1 MTMYNFNNTSF
12 ERIKTSKDSQQAKNI
27 FLYAKPNKKQQ
38 QQQEVEQ
45 QRKVIVAEAQTFG
58 AGKVHCCRIQDITK
72 GVTVIETV
80 YEMPFT
86 PENLDILY
94 SQCVGVNGNRLPGP
108 QNSDIYHPELVVKD
122 EAQGGTPIAG

>member
-38 QQQEVEQ
+38 QQQQEMEQ

-58 AGKVHCCRIQDITK
+58 AGKVHCCRYQSIRNICRVAGLEK
-72 GVTVIETV
+72 GES
-80 YEMPFT
+80 E
-86 PENLDILY
+86 
-94 SQCVGVNGNRLPGP
+94 
-108 QNSDIYHPELVVKD
+108 
-122 EAQGGTPIAG
+122 